1 MARTIIN
8 YYEVGKIIK
17 FKKRTKS
24 SSCRIGKKMKCVKN
38 CAFGHEEFIRAFSG
52 RPESQGYSCS
62 LTVSGHTNCSAK
74 GKKIKNNIT
83 YKKL

>member
-1 MARTIIN
+1 MARVIIN
-8 YYEVGKIIK
+8 YYEVGKTIRFSNGLK
-17 FKKRTKS
+17 VQVVKS
-24 SSCRIGKKMKCVKN
+24 EKNEMCKN

-62 LTVSGHTNCSAK
+62 LTVSGHTNCSARERED
-74 GKKIKNNIT
+74 KNNIT

>member
-17 FKKRTKS
+17 FSNGLRVQVVESVKNEM
-24 SSCRIGKKMKCVKN
+24 CKN
-38 CAFGHEEFIRAFSG
+38 CAFGNEEFIRAFSG

-62 LTVSGHTNCSAK
+62 LTVSGRTNCSA
-74 GKKIKNNIT
+74 IEREDKNNIT